1 MTIAVLA
8 SEEQWKELNLDA
20 TKINWVRIISL
31 QQEMVAAD
39 GYIILQEVDKQQL
52 QNIRQPVILNSV
64 AATLKELQTGSNVVR
79 INGWNSFLSRNIWE
93 VAGAITDETTK
104 ILTAVNKQYIEVE
117 DEPGLIAARVI
128 AMIINEA
135 YFALGQEVSSKEE
148 IDTAMKLGTNY
159 PFGPFEWSRIIGVK
173 NIYELLLVLSKNDK
187 RYLPAPLL
195 QTEANA

>member
-8 SEEQWKELNLDA
+8 NEEQWKELTLDA
-20 TKINWVRIISL
+20 TEINWVRITSL

-52 QNIRQPVILNSV
+52 QNIQQPVLLNSV
-64 AATLKELQTGSNVVR
+64 AATLKELQTESNVVR
-79 INGWNSFLSRNIWE
+79 IIGWNSFLSRNIWE
-93 VAGAITDETTK
+93 VAGTITDETTQ
-104 ILTAVNKQYIEVE
+104 ILTAANKQYIEVA

-135 YFALGQEVSSKEE
+135 YFTLGQKVSSKEE

-159 PFGPFEWSRIIGVK
+159 PFGPFEWACIIGVK
-173 NIYELLLVLSKNDK
+173 NIYELLLVLSINDK

>member
-8 SEEQWKELNLDA
+8 SEEQWEELNLDA
-20 TKINWVRIISL
+20 TKINWVRITSL
-31 QQEMVAAD
+31 QQEIVAAD
-39 GYIILQEVDKQQL
+39 GYIILQKVSKQQL

-64 AATLKELQTGSNVVR
+64 AATLKELQTESNVVR

-93 VAGAITDETTK
+93 VAGAITDETTQ
-104 ILTAVNKQYIEVE
+104 ILTALNKQYIEVA

-128 AMIINEA
+128 TMIINEA

-159 PFGPFEWSRIIGVK
+159 PWGPFEWSRIIGVK

>member
-173 NIYELLLVLSKNDK
+173 NIYELLLILSKNDK

>member
-104 ILTAVNKQYIEVE
+104 ILTVVNKQYIEVE

-135 YFALGQEVSSKEE
+135 YFALVQEVSSKEE